1 MPAILTPKLNVTNIG
16 DFANWTGHVLAGS
29 NTYGFGRLS
38 WDPSQTSEEVN
49 REWSKLSF
57 PAKEGLKPAEST
69 LVVDTITDILQKS
82 REIYEGYNAPLG
94 ILILFMLTSQ
104 P

>member
-1 MPAILTPKLNVTNIG
+1 M
-16 DFANWTGHVLAGS
+16 LAGS

-82 REIYEGYNAPLG
+82 RAGCLVSLHKKECYK
-94 ILILFMLTSQ
+94 ILF
-104 P
+104 